1 MNPRLSAVDPSQ
13 WRDRSGEPFSVPG
26 VELAELT
33 LDHIDGE
40 SVYAVVAA
48 PTAPIQGGRPAVL
61 VLQNHGGGAWP
72 VPQDWAAELAGLGF
86 VALVIQTHDVENGRE
101 DEYYRNLNSG
111 PLASCESSGDAF
123 ILDLVALAVSLTA
136 TASPDALRGVL
147 DRSTHYFRSVY
158 LRIVRG
164 LDYLSSRD
172 DWDGKTLLL
181 TGRSQGGG
189 LALVGAGLEE

>member
-86 VALVIQTHDVENGRE
+86 VALVVQTHDVENGRE

-136 TASPDALRGVL
+136 TASP
-147 DRSTHYFRSVY
+147 
-158 LRIVRG
+158 
-164 LDYLSSRD
+164 
-172 DWDGKTLLL
+172 
-181 TGRSQGGG
+181 
-189 LALVGAGLEE
+189 